1 VDLKC
6 SGQESRIRISLHS
19 LDILY
24 LRCVDPLNRE
34 REIYLKGKLVCIR
47 NLDSESIAL
56 ASYGSSSH
64 GIQRNWDIFRIPWS
78 RAARTMRCIPYLHSF
93 LSICDVNALCGIRCN
108 VGRDNLAIMRC
119 HS

>member
-1 VDLKC
+1 MDLKC

-34 REIYLKGKLVCIR
+34 REVYLKGKLIWIR
-47 NLDSESIAL
+47 NLSSESITLAL
-56 ASYGSSSH
+56 YGSSSH
-64 GIQRNWDIFRIPWS
+64 GIERNWDIFRIPWS
-78 RAARTMRCIPYLHSF
+78 RAARTMRRIPYLHSF
-93 LSICDVNALCGIRCN
+93 LSICYVNALCGIRCN
-108 VGRDNLAIMRC
+108 VGRDNLAIIRC